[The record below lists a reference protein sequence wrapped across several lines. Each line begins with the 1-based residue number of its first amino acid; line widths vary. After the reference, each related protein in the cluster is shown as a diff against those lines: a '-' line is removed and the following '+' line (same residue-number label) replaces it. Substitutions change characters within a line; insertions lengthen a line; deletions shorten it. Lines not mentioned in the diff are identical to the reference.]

1 MPNMVGFGKP
11 TLRGEYLMQPKTR
24 STTILTLR
32 RGNQVAM
39 GGDGQVTLGAVAMK
53 HDAVKIRRL
62 ADGQVLCGFAG
73 SAADAL
79 ALLERF
85 ESRLSESKSNIRR
98 AAIALARDWRTDKI
112 LRRFEALLAVAD
124 KTTALLVSGSGDVI
138 EPSDGIIGIGSG
150 GSFAIAAARGLVAH
164 TQLDAKTIVQA
175 SLEIAA
181 DLCIYTNRQIHI
193 ETIEA

>member
-1 MPNMVGFGKP
+1 M
-11 TLRGEYLMQPKTR
+11 TRG
-24 STTILTLR
+24 TTILSVR
-32 RGNQVAM
+32 RDGQVAVA
-39 GGDGQVTLGAVAMK
+39 GDGQVTMGETVVK
-53 HDAVKIRRL
+53 SDAKKVRLL
-62 ADGQVLCGFAG
+62 ADGKVITGFAG
-73 SAADAL
+73 ATADAL